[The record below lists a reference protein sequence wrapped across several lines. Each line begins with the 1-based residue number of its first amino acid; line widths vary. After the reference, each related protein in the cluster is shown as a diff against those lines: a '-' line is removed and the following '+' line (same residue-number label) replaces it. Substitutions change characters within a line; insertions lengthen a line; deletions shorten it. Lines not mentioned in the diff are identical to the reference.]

1 MDKGKF
7 NMIKLS
13 KPYIT
18 EDCINNV
25 IAVLR
30 SGNLV
35 QGENVK
41 KLEESSISYLNVKYA
56 VAVSS
61 GTAAL
66 HLALLALG
74 IGKGDEVIVP
84 AFTFPATANAVEL
97 VGAKTVLVDINLDDF
112 CINTSLIEKAITSKT
127 KAIIPVHEFGQTAQ
141 IDVVMNIAK
150 KYNLKVIEDAA
161 CALGAEYNNKKIG
174 TFGDIGCFSLH
185 PRKAITSGEGG
196 IIVTNNTDIAHS
208 LVVLRNHGIENHE
221 GIIDFVDAGLNYRLT
236 DFQAALCLPQFEL
249 IEHIIKERIKQ
260 AKIYDTNFNNTIN
273 ITTPY
278 IFADRLMVYQ
288 TYHILLDKKFNR
300 DTVIRQLKEKQIE
313 TNYGAYALNV
323 LSYYSKKYG
332 YNPDDCPNAVFAN
345 KQGLALPMGMQLQI
359 KDLEKVA
366 VELKILVN

>member
-7 NMIKLS
+7 KMIKLS

-18 EDCINNV
+18 EDCISNV

-41 KLEESSISYLNVKYA
+41 KMEENIISYLNVKYA

-74 IGKGDEVIVP
+74 VGPDDEVIVP

-112 CINTSLIEKAITSKT
+112 CINTSLIEKAITPRT
-127 KAIIPVHEFGQTAQ
+127 KAIIPVHEFGQAAQ
-141 IDVVMNIAK
+141 IDVIAEIAK

-161 CALGAEYNNKKIG
+161 CALGAEFKNKKIG

-196 IIVTNNTDIAHS
+196 IIVTNNADIAHS
-208 LVVLRNHGIENHE
+208 LVVLRNHGIENLE
-221 GIIDFVDAGLNYRLT
+221 GIIDFVDAGFNYRLT
-236 DFQAALCLPQFEL
+236 DFQAALCLPQFNL
-249 IEHIIKERIKQ
+249 INNIITERIKQ
-260 AKIYDTNFNNTIN
+260 AKIYDNNFNSTAN

-278 IFADRLMVYQ
+278 VFPDRLMVYQ
-288 TYHILLDKKFNR
+288 TYHILLNKKINR
-300 DTVIRQLKEKQIE
+300 NIVINQLKEKQIE
-313 TNYGAYALNV
+313 TNYGAYALNT

-332 YNPDDCPNAVFAN
+332 YKPDDCPNAVFAN
-345 KQGLALPMGMQLQI
+345 KQGLALPMGMQLQPE
-359 KDLEKVA
+359 DLEKVA
-366 VELKILVN
+366 FELKNLLN